1 MDTEGERS
9 LRDWARKNEVWEP
22 ETWKSFL
29 KEDLAQFY
37 ECAFALDSL
46 HEFLKSEKICGKSSL
61 ADIKDETMRDKIRA
75 AIYGGVDTN
84 SDLTKS
90 FAKFMYETFG
100 VCANDAP
107 SFEESITQYKSMGDT
122 IKVSVNPNS
131 WMDSIP
137 IKGLVDKLDGLI
149 RNKLCGELGI
159 ELADIGLQGSCPC
172 HPINA
177 TEPDTLL
184 PLPDE
189 SPKELVSLING
200 FRQKAMDMSIG
211 ANPFTTFVFY
221 SRTIPLRVLMEFLGC
236 DVRQATKL
244 TDFMGFK
251 TYSMIDQKEVG
262 MPTKTPDSV
271 ISLMENY
278 SRSHEILELQAFLT
292 KMDPAIK
299 ETRERMITKAVNQI
313 HTTFEPWRDYEPFFS
328 FLNERDILKH
338 GCDLSAENGRIV
350 EIRVYLGTRDLNGQ
364 IYLRDFL
371 IKISPIVCAGAI
383 QLSSMTGLKFHP
395 LARGWIGG
403 VVENEGET

>member
-29 KEDLAQFY
+29 KDDLAQFY
-37 ECAFALDSL
+37 ECAFVLNSL

-61 ADIKDETMRDKIRA
+61 SDIKDETMRDKIRTV
-75 AIYGGVDTN
+75 IYGGVEADSN
-84 SDLTKS
+84 LNNS

-107 SFEESITQYKSMGDT
+107 SFEESIKQYGSMGDN
-122 IKVSVNPNS
+122 IKVSVNPDS
-131 WMDSIP
+131 LMGSIP
-137 IKGLVDKLDGLI
+137 LKGLVDKLDSLI
-149 RNKLCGELGI
+149 RNKLCDELGI
-159 ELADIGLQGSCPC
+159 ELAEIGLQVDYPC
-172 HPINA
+172 HPITA

-184 PLPDE
+184 PQSDE

-211 ANPFTTFVFY
+211 VNPFTTFVFY
-221 SRTIPLRVLMEFLGC
+221 ARTIPLRVLMEFLGC

-244 TDFMGFK
+244 IGFLGFK
-251 TYSMIDQKEVG
+251 TYSMIDQTEVDL
-262 MPTKTPDSV
+262 PTETPDNV
-271 ISLMENY
+271 ISLMADY
-278 SRSHEILELQAFLT
+278 SLSDKILELQDSL
-292 KMDPAIK
+292 MNVDPTIK
-299 ETRERMITKAVNQI
+299 ETHGKMIAESLRQI
-313 HTTFEPWRDYEPFFS
+313 HITLDPWMDYKPIFS
-328 FLNERDILKH
+328 FLYDISKDRDW
-338 GCDLSAENGRIV
+338 CSLSVENGRIV
-350 EIRVYLGTRDLNGQ
+350 KIQSGYSESELNGH
-364 IYLRDFL
+364 IYIRDFL